1 MQDVPGT
8 KIHAGNRVFGHVVS
22 AAPNKDG
29 NGAQLTLR
37 FDAVRIS
44 KQRIPISA
52 DVRAIGSMMEVA
64 DAQVPLSGPDRG
76 TSRASWT
83 TTQIGGEIV
92 YRGGGPVANGLRDVG
107 VPSANGVLVW
117 PSAVTGT
124 KCQDGFADEGPQ
136 AFWVF
141 SSDACGLYGFSD
153 LEIAHSGRGEPVGEI
168 VLTSRSGN
176 VHLQSGSGMLLRVNK

>member
-1 MQDVPGT
+1 
-8 KIHAGNRVFGHVVS
+8 
-22 AAPNKDG
+22 
-29 NGAQLTLR
+29 
-37 FDAVRIS
+37 
-44 KQRIPISA
+44 
-52 DVRAIGSMMEVA
+52 MMEVA

-76 TSRASWT
+76 TSGASWT

-107 VPSANGVLVW
+107 IPAANGVLAR
-117 PSAVTGT
+117 PSSLPGKRCA
-124 KCQDGFADEGPQ
+124 DGVGDGGLQ

-141 SSDACGLYGFSD
+141 SSDACGVYGFSD